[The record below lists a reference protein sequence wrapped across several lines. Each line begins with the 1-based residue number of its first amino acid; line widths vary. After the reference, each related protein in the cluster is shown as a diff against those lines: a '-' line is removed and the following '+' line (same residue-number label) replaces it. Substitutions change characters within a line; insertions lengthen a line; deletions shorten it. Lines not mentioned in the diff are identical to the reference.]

1 MNYINQLTKTM
12 KLKYINQLTDNE
24 LGELYS
30 AFIKKYCGFKVE
42 QLDAFKGDTIVLEG
56 SYYALDADNVE
67 TLFDDG
73 FEINDYGVL
82 SNDIGFGYN
91 VELTKIMRKFM
102 LNKFGKQY
110 MEDCFWND
118 FGGED

>member
-1 MNYINQLTKTM
+1 MELKYANQLTG
-12 KLKYINQLTDNE
+12 YE
-24 LGELYS
+24 LCELHS
-30 AFIKKYCGFKVE
+30 AFIENYGGFKVE
-42 QLDAFKGDTIVLEG
+42 PIGAIQGVSTINLNGCYYVLDD
-56 SYYALDADNVE
+56 DNNE

-82 SNDIGFGYN
+82 SNTVGFGFGYN
-91 VELTKIMRKFM
+91 AGLTKILRKFM

-118 FGGED
+118 FGG

>member
-1 MNYINQLTKTM
+1 MTM
-12 KLKYINQLTDNE
+12 KYINQLTDYE

-30 AFIKKYCGFKVE
+30 AFIKKYCGFKIE
-42 QLDAFKGDTIVLEG
+42 QLDAFKGDYTIVLEG
-56 SYYALDADNVE
+56 SYYALDADNAE

-110 MEDCFWND
+110 MEDCFWSD
-118 FGGED
+118 FGDEFYD